1 MPAEIVHT
9 RLVTAAAHE
18 VLTIMDDYGTEH
30 ILHIPIKDGANRQAR
45 IDKTVALMSANK
57 RRLRNTRRTTGMT
70 SPRKKRRDSPRSKPS
85 KGANN
90 EKRARESWPGGTT
103 DAPTSLLAR
112 LRGTVCEH

>member
-45 IDKTVALMSANK
+45 IDKTVALMSANQAALEK
-57 RRLRNTRRTTGMT
+57 YAADHGHDLSAQKTAGLA
-70 SPRKKRRDSPRSKPS
+70 KKQAL
-85 KGANN
+85 KGG
-90 EKRARESWPGGTT
+90 KQ
-103 DAPTSLLAR
+103 
-112 LRGTVCEH
+112 